1 MERIFTR
8 HYSGTFNAPSQVPNT
23 VCFEAMPH
31 LHYVWFPR
39 LRKERLVVD
48 GKHGNQKLFQSLVQ
62 GNNEKGKKVMWD
74 PHIKPFHANVNGKIE
89 KQPIFV

>member
-48 GKHGNQKLFQSLVQ
+48 GKHGNQKLFRVWF
-62 GNNEKGKKVMWD
+62 KGTMRKERKLCGT
-74 PHIKPFHANVNGKIE
+74 HT
-89 KQPIFV
+89 

>member
-1 MERIFTR
+1 MVPKIEEGKIG
-8 HYSGTFNAPSQVPNT
+8 SGWKARKPKIVP
-23 VCFEAMPH
+23 
-31 LHYVWFPR
+31 
-39 LRKERLVVD
+39 
-48 GKHGNQKLFQSLVQ
+48 SLVQ